1 MIEEIKPINP
11 IMESH
16 FNKNLDKFF
25 MIKNYQ
31 KYSESSDNTKT
42 FEDYLNEYKKS
53 KEKKTIKKDSK
64 EKELP
69 KILPYFIDNMGA
81 DIPYCDINRVKMAYN

>member
-16 FNKNLDKFF
+16 FNKNLNKFF
-25 MIKNYQ
+25 IIKDYQ
-31 KYSESSDNTKT
+31 KYSKSSDNTKT
-42 FEDYLNEYKKS
+42 FEDYLNEYKNS
-53 KEKKTIKKDSK
+53 KEKKTIKEDSK

-69 KILPYFIDNMGA
+69 KILPYFVNDTNE
-81 DIPYCDINRVKMAYN
+81 DIPYYDMNRVKSVYY